1 MYVPITCVP
10 QVVQKLTLGLGISA
24 QSNRFALFEWNG
36 EKFKVIDERALIAD
50 ILAKFEKY
58 VVIAFA

>member
-1 MYVPITCVP
+1 M
-10 QVVQKLTLGLGISA
+10 QKLTLGLGISA

-58 VVIAFA
+58 ALYITVAITPILLFC